1 MVSQTL
7 DVTFPTFE
15 LTQSKGESVAF
26 SGLKIMVDSS
36 LVDADEFQT
45 LGAGETI
52 EAQWDVAEVH
62 DLSAGGDFD
71 IATTGS
77 VKYAAANSTEIIG
90 EASIESA
97 TIKAT
102 VDGAQASSVH
112 ENSPLKRTVIAS
124 DCSTSQRSTLTSALS
139 GCVSYAQGAAT
150 AASSGSAAK
159 LGQCNSFLYTN
170 HHPSI
175 LCNIAKSTTLDS
187 VASD

>member
-1 MVSQTL
+1 M
-7 DVTFPTFE
+7 
-15 LTQSKGESVAF
+15 
-26 SGLKIMVDSS
+26 DSS
-36 LVDADEFQT
+36 LVDAEEFQT
-45 LGAGETI
+45 LAAGETV

-97 TIKAT
+97 AIKAT

-124 DCSTSQRSTLTSALS
+124 DCSTSQRSTLASAVS
-139 GCVSYAQGAAT
+139 GCLSYAQA
-150 AASSGSAAK
+150 AASAANSAPAAK
-159 LGQCNSFLYTN
+159 LGKRSSFPYTGHHSFCSLGNSRV
-170 HHPSI
+170 HHFS
-175 LCNIAKSTTLDS
+175 LRSG
-187 VASD
+187 